1 MYMVLKFISPELW
14 PHLTTRVVLT
24 FTVISQ
30 CVIWLKE
37 NGDLVSAR
45 KTVCTI
51 KHARQ
56 HCCRRREKM
65 SVNASLT
72 DS

>member
-37 NGDLVSAR
+37 TLIWSVPVKLSAQLNMLVSTVVADGR
-45 KTVCTI
+45 KCQSMQV
-51 KHARQ
+51 
-56 HCCRRREKM
+56 
-65 SVNASLT
+65 
-72 DS
+72 